1 MIKTQN
7 KINLLIMKKFLLSI
21 FAVMLAVFSVQ
32 AEEIKYSFSN
42 YGTGVQYAQGEKH
55 TLDENVTL
63 IINGAHLNGQVRLY
77 AGSNAVFESK
87 RDITKVVL
95 NAGNKAGTLTVNV
108 SDDGSTWTKVKE
120 QTTTTSYTAYTFD
133 LGGSYKYVQMV
144 STGAQIRVSIATLT
158 FSEDAGGEGGE
169 ETPVAP
175 AAPTLTASCN
185 FDNSMTVA
193 ITNIADGATAYYT
206 TDGTTP
212 SAASTKYTAP
222 FEITATTTVKA
233 IAVNEGGSSDVATA
247 TYTKNEPVTPPAE
260 GESKTVTF
268 TASEN
273 GYTNQQTITTVKIDD
288 YITATFDK
296 GSNSNAPKYYTS
308 GSAIRCY
315 GGNTITIASTAG
327 NITKIV
333 LTFGSSDGTNDITT
347 EPATYSN
354 GTWNGTAS
362 SVTFTVGGSSG
373 NRRIAGIEVTYEDT
387 GAPVVET
394 VANPVI
400 AAVSDRFNEGES
412 LFVTIAT
419 ETQDAEIYYTLDGT
433 DPSTENGELYEG
445 EIEITETTTVK
456 AIAVKEGWNNS
467 EVAEAKFTK
476 LTVIEDGII
485 DVLNR
490 EFTGVEDTQYSAW
503 EDKISNSSAVY
514 AGQSAGGNDAI
525 QLRSN
530 NSNSGIVTTVSG
542 GKVKKILIDWNSN
555 TAAERELWVYGSNT
569 AYSSPTDLYN
579 AETDGDK
586 LAEIPFGTLE
596 FVIEGDY
603 EYIGLRSG
611 NGAMYLNSIEITWVE
626 EEEEPA
632 TETWSSFYAP
642 IPVAIPEGVEAY
654 IVTAANAGYV
664 TLTQIYNGV
673 PANTGVILNGG
684 SIEVT
689 YYSGEVA
696 EVTGNLLQG
705 TVASTY
711 INEEAYVLGKVDG
724 VIGLY
729 KAKMTDGV
737 WLNNANKAY
746 LPASVVPAAAQGA
759 ASFSFRFGEGTTGI
773 ENVEVENA
781 SNVIYD
787 LTGRRVEE
795 ITVPGIYI
803 VGGKKVLV
811 K

>member
-1 MIKTQN
+1 
-7 KINLLIMKKFLLSI
+7 
-21 FAVMLAVFSVQ
+21 MLAVFSVQ

-55 TLDENVTL
+55 TLDDNVTL

-169 ETPVAP
+169 ETPEAP
-175 AAPTLTASCN
+175 AAPTLPASCN
-185 FDNSMTVA
+185 FDNSMNVA
-193 ITNIADGATAYYT
+193 ITNIAEGATVYYT
-206 TDGTTP
+206 TDGSTPTATSTMYTT
-212 SAASTKYTAP
+212 P

-233 IAVNEGGSSDVATA
+233 VAVNEGGSSEVVSA
-247 TYTKNEPVTPPAE
+247 TYTKNVPVTPPAE
-260 GESKTVTF
+260 GESNTVTF

-273 GYTNQQTITTVKIDD
+273 GYSNGAAVTTVNIGD

-296 GSNSNAPKYYTS
+296 GTNSNAPKYYTN
-308 GSAIRCY
+308 GNAIRCY
-315 GGNTITIASTAG
+315 GGNAITIASTAG

-333 LTFGSSDGTNDITT
+333 LTFGSSDGANAITT
-347 EPATYSN
+347 EPTTYSN
-354 GTWNGTAS
+354 GTWTGSAKE
-362 SVTFTVGGSSG
+362 VVFTIGGSSG

-419 ETQDAEIYYTLDGT
+419 ETENAEIYYTLDGS
-433 DPSTENGELYEG
+433 DPVENGLLYAA

-456 AIAVKEGWNNS
+456 AVAVKDGWNNS
-467 EVAEAKFTK
+467 EVVEAKFTK

-490 EFTGVEDTQYSAW
+490 EFTGVEDAQYSAW
-503 EDKISNSSAVY
+503 EDKTSNSSAVY

-542 GKVKKILIDWNSN
+542 GKVKKISIDWNSN

-569 AYSSPTDLYN
+569 AYTSPEDLYK

-596 FVIEGDY
+596 FVIDGDY

-611 NGAMYLNSIEITWVE
+611 NGAMYLNSVEITWVE
-626 EEEEPA
+626 EEEEPVA
-632 TETWSSFYAP
+632 ETWSSFYAAF
-642 IPVAIPEGVEAY
+642 PVAIPEGVEAY
-654 IVTAANAGYV
+654 IVTAANGSYV
-664 TLTQIYNGV
+664 TLTQIYNAV
-673 PANTGVILNGG
+673 PASTGVILKGG
-684 SIEVT
+684 SIEAT
-689 YYSGEVA
+689 YDNYYSGEVT
-696 EVTGNLLQG
+696 EVTGNLLLG
-705 TVASTY
+705 TMTNTY
-711 INEEAYVLGKVDG
+711 ISEEAYVLGYVDG
-724 VIGLY
+724 EYGFY
-729 KAKMTDGV
+729 KAAMNQLDDTA
-737 WLNNANKAY
+737 WLANAGKAY
-746 LPASVVPAAAQGA
+746 LPVSALPASAQGA

-773 ENVEVENA
+773 SEVKGENGEVKT
-781 SNVIYD
+781 IFD
-787 LTGRRVEE
+787 LTGRRVEA
-795 ITVPGIYI
+795 ITAPGIYI
-803 VGGKKVLV
+803 VDGV
-811 K
+811 KRVVR

>member
-1 MIKTQN
+1 
-7 KINLLIMKKFLLSI
+7 MKKFLLSI

-32 AEEIKYSFSN
+32 AQEVTLDQSAVSGMGKSGGGSGFVKEVSPITFDFSN
-42 YGTGVQYAQGEKH
+42 AYGASGHIKAYANCE
-55 TLDENVTL
+55 LA
-63 IINGAHLNGQVRLY
+63 ISGAT
-77 AGSNAVFESK
+77 
-87 RDITKVVL
+87 ITKVVI
-95 NAGNKAGTLTVNV
+95 NANNGYIKTWSANDGNV
-108 SDDGSTWTKVKE
+108 SVSGNVATWTGTSTSLVLTNTATA
-120 QTTTTSYTAYTFD
+120 QARITSVVVTYTTT
-133 LGGSYKYVQMV
+133 
-144 STGAQIRVSIATLT
+144 
-158 FSEDAGGEGGE
+158 GGEGGG
-169 ETPVAP
+169 ETPEAP
-175 AAPTLTASCN
+175 TAPTLPTSCN
-185 FDNSMTVA
+185 FDNSMTVQ
-193 ITNIADGATAYYT
+193 ITGIAADATVYYT
-206 TDGTTP
+206 IDGSTP
-212 SAASTKYTAP
+212 TATSTKYTAP

-233 IAVNEGGSSDVATA
+233 VAVNEGGSSDVATA

-268 TASEN
+268 TASAN
-273 GYTNQQTITTVKIDD
+273 GYSNGAAVTTVNIGD
-288 YITATFDK
+288 YITATFGK
-296 GSNSNAPKYYTS
+296 GTNSNPPKYYTT

-333 LTFGSSDGTNDITT
+333 LTFGSDDASNAITT

-354 GTWNGTAS
+354 GTWTGSAKE
-362 SVTFTVGGSSG
+362 VVFTIGGSSG

-419 ETQDAEIYYTLDGT
+419 ETENAEIYYTLDGS
-433 DPSTENGELYEG
+433 DPVENGLLYAA

-456 AIAVKEGWNNS
+456 AVAVKEGWNNS
-467 EVAEAKFTK
+467 EVVESKFTK

-503 EDKISNSSAVY
+503 EDKTSNSSAVY

-611 NGAMYLNSIEITWVE
+611 NGAMYLNSVEITWVE
-626 EEEEPA
+626 EEEEPVA
-632 TETWSSFYAP
+632 ESWSSFYAAMDTQ
-642 IPVAIPEGVEAY
+642 IPAGVEAY
-654 IVTAANAGYV
+654 IVTTANKEYV
-664 TLTQIYNGV
+664 TLTQIFGTI
-673 PANTGVILNGG
+673 PAMTGVIFKSNPKGNTG
-684 SIEVT
+684 SEELANV
-689 YYSGEVA
+689 E
-696 EVTGNLLQG
+696 GNLLEG
-705 TVASTY
+705 VLMNTNKT
-711 INEEAYVLGKVDG
+711 EEAYVLGCVDG
-724 VIGLY
+724 EYGFY
-729 KAKMTDGV
+729 KADMNKLDGTA
-737 WLNNANKAY
+737 WLANAGKAY
-746 LPASVVPAAAQGA
+746 LPVSALPASAQGA
-759 ASFSFRFGEGTTGI
+759 ASFSFRFGEGTTAI
-773 ENVEVENA
+773 ENVEVENEVKA
-781 SNVIYD
+781 IYD

-795 ITVPGIYI
+795 ITAPGIYI
-803 VGGKKVLV
+803 VNGV
-811 K
+811 KRVVR